1 MNREQLDE
9 LRELKSQETKLHVS
23 IKRQQKLHR
32 NSQWLE
38 AQVEKRGILIEKM
51 KPLRD
56 QMLSELANSDDSLM
70 ISYVRCFYSG
80 MSASEIADLFGYRNG
95 GAVILQKVKKAESQ
109 VTNSEQ

>member
-1 MNREQLDE
+1 MNREQVDE

-23 IKRQQKLHR
+23 IKRQKKLHR

-38 AQVEKRGILIEKM
+38 AQVEKREILIEKM

>member
-23 IKRQQKLHR
+23 IKRQKKLHR

-38 AQVEKRGILIEKM
+38 AQVEKREILIEKM